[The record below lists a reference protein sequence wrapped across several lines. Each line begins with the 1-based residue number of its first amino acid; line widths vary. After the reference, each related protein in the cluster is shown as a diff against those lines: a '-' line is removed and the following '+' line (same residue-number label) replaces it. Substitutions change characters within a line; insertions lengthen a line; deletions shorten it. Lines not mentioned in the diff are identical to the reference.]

1 MGLLPALWVVVLVRL
16 PVNKPTQA
24 LGHIHGLHL
33 LGLHLFL
40 LLLSERENQAGRELE
55 LVVELGEM
63 AAL

>member
-1 MGLLPALWVVVLVRL
+1 MGHL
-16 PVNKPTQA
+16 PVNKP
-24 LGHIHGLHL
+24 IHRPVLILGLHL

-40 LLLSERENQAGRELE
+40 LLLSEQENQAGRELE